1 MTRRPLPLRRAA
13 RLAPA
18 ILAALL
24 AQGCVS
30 MAPQYVRPAAPV
42 AAVYPGQAASATPGA
57 TARDAA
63 QIGWRDYFTDPVLQG
78 LIDAALAYNRD
89 LRVALLRVEEARALY
104 GIQRADQFPT
114 IGAQAEG
121 ARARTPGDLNLTGQ
135 PQVTSQYQ
143 VGVGMAAWELDFWG
157 RVRSL
162 KDAALE
168 NYLASDAAAKAA
180 TLSLVTQ
187 VADSYL
193 SLRELDERLALT
205 RATIASREESLR
217 IFRRRFEVGSISK
230 LDLTQ
235 VETLWQQARALGAE
249 LEQARATQ
257 AHALELLT
265 GEPLALP
272 LPRAGLDDDSVM
284 RDLPAGLPSDLLA
297 NRPDIV
303 AAEHQLRAAN
313 ANIGAARAA
322 FFPRITLTGAF
333 GTASAELDG
342 LFGGGSRAWNFAPS
356 LDLPLFDAG
365 RRGANL
371 DLAEVRRDQA
381 VAGYERAIQSAFKDV
396 ADALSARRWLAEQVQ
411 VLRATVQAQSE
422 RARLA
427 KLRYDHGAS
436 PYLEVLDAQRD
447 LLAAQQA
454 LVQTRRALLA
464 ARVGL
469 YAALGGGTRVAT
481 PAAPSPQAA
490 SAPPAG
496 RATPDRAGAAP
507 AATAP
512 APINTGYAP

>member
-1 MTRRPLPLRRAA
+1 MTRRPVSAWNAA

-18 ILAALL
+18 ALAVLL

-30 MAPQYVRPAAPV
+30 MAPPYQRPALPV
-42 AAVYPGQAASATPGA
+42 AATWATPPSNEPNA
-57 TARDAA
+57 ELNAA
-63 QIGWRDYFTDPVLQG
+63 HVGWRSYFSDPVLQG
-78 LIDAALAYNRD
+78 LIDEALANNRD
-89 LRVALLRVEEARALY
+89 LRQALLRVEEARALY
-104 GIQRADQFPT
+104 GIQRSDQFPT
-114 IGAQAEG
+114 LGVQATG
-121 ARARTPGDLNLTGQ
+121 TRSRTPADLNLTGR
-135 PQVTSQYQ
+135 PVVANQYQ
-143 VGVGMAAWELDFWG
+143 AGVGMATWELDFWG

-168 NYLASDAAAKAA
+168 NYLASDAAARAV
-180 TLSLVTQ
+180 TLSLIAQ

-205 RATIASREESLR
+205 RQTIASREESLR
-217 IFRRRFEVGSISK
+217 IFRRRYEVGAIAK

-257 AHALELLT
+257 AHALELLV
-265 GEPLALP
+265 GKPLNLP
-272 LPRAGLDDDSVM
+272 LPRTGLNDAAVM
-284 RDLPAGLPSDLLA
+284 RDLPAGLPSDLLTQ
-297 NRPDIV
+297 RPDIV

-333 GTASAELDG
+333 GSASAELNG
-342 LFGGGSRAWNFAPS
+342 LFGGGSGAWTFTPS
-356 LDLPLFDAG
+356 LDLPIFDAG
-365 RRGANL
+365 RRSANL
-371 DLAEVRRDQA
+371 DLAEIRRDQA
-381 VAGYERAIQSAFKDV
+381 VANYEQTIQSAFRDV
-396 ADALSARRWLAEQVQ
+396 SDALAARRWLAEQVQ
-411 VLRATVQAQSE
+411 VLRATVAAQSE

-454 LVQTRRALLA
+454 LAQTRRALLS

-469 YAALGGGTRVAT
+469 YAALGGGTQAGVS
-481 PAAPSPQAA
+481 AA
-490 SAPPAG
+490 G
-496 RATPDRAGAAP
+496 PDGAA
-507 AATAP
+507 TQAP
-512 APINTGYAP
+512 APQ